1 MHSKNLKR
9 LITVKHR
16 ITASISKL
24 IEITIIHMHNKIRDN
39 IARITGMQ
47 FN

>member
-1 MHSKNLKR
+1 MNLKR

-16 ITASISKL
+16 ITTSIL
-24 IEITIIHMHNKIRDN
+24 ELMEITIIHMHNKVRDN
-39 IARITGMQ
+39 IARITGIQ